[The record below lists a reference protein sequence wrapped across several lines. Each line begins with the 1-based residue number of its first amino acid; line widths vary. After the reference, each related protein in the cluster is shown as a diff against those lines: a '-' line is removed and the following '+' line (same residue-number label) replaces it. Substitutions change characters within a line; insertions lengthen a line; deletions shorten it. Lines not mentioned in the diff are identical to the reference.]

1 MGVGEGNLQVID
13 IDVIDIDVVLGV
25 IMEKCR
31 IIFLYGTYLPVTI
44 MVFVIHTISYIYD
57 SMCKIEDKYR

>member
-25 IMEKCR
+25 IMEKCP
-31 IIFLYGTYLPVTI
+31 IIFLYAVHTY
-44 MVFVIHTISYIYD
+44 
-57 SMCKIEDKYR
+57 

>member
-25 IMEKCR
+25 IMEKCP
-31 IIFLYGTYLPVTI
+31 IISSTR
-44 MVFVIHTISYIYD
+44 YILTSDDCGVCNSHY
-57 SMCKIEDKYR
+57 SLNLRQHV